1 MPSQLDKAKT
11 KLVIA
16 EPFYATIILNLKP
29 HLVTNANPMFGGQE
43 VKTLATNGTDLVV
56 NTDYFDALPLSR
68 AITALKHEALHVA
81 LMHPFRR
88 GARTPT
94 RWNQAGDYVINDK
107 LSKEGGDLGEGWLIS
122 PGFTERLVSCTTID
136 SP

>member
-56 NTDYFDALPLSR
+56 IGAPGDAAAGREAVLALGR
-68 AITALKHEALHVA
+68 AIL
-81 LMHPFRR
+81 
-88 GARTPT
+88 T
-94 RWNQAGDYVINDK
+94 R
-107 LSKEGGDLGEGWLIS
+107 L
-122 PGFTERLVSCTTID
+122 D
-136 SP
+136 SAP